1 MGSTSNGHG
10 LREWRRE
17 GRRDGW
23 DLFSGSRIDLA
34 LILPVLG
41 ESVVPVWVGVKEAGG
56 RLLCKR
62 MKIKGES

>member
-17 GRRDGW
+17 GRHDGC
-23 DLFSGSRIDLA
+23 DLFNGSRIDLT

-41 ESVVPVWVGVKEAGG
+41 ESVVPVWVGVKEAEG

-62 MKIKGES
+62 MKIKGKS